1 MSKTNK
7 PIEGDRV
14 IATNRK
20 ARHLY
25 DILEEYEAG
34 MVLTGSEIKSV
45 RAGKVSL
52 QEAFV
57 AIDRRE
63 AWLVGCHIA
72 PYPMAGYAVHEP
84 DRRRKLLLHRR
95 QIDSLGF
102 EVQAKGVTLVPLS
115 LYLKDGRAKLQ
126 IGLGRGRQQHDKR
139 HAIRERDVKRQI
151 ERELASRG
159 R

>member
-1 MSKTNK
+1 MPPPNK
-7 PIEGDRV
+7 PILGDRV

-34 MVLTGSEIKSV
+34 IVLTGSEIKSV
-45 RAGKVSL
+45 RDSKISL

-72 PYPMAGYAVHEP
+72 PYPMAGYAIHDP

-95 QIDSLGF
+95 QIDKLGF

-126 IGLGRGRQQHDKR
+126 IGLARGRQQHDKR
-139 HAIRERDVKRQI
+139 NAIRERDVQRQI
-151 ERELASRG
+151 DRELANRG